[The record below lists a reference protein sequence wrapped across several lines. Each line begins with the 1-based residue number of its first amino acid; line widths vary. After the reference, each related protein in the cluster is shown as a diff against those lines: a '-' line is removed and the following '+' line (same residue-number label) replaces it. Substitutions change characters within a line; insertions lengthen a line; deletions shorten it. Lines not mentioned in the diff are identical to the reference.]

1 MIISEAFLGDVK
13 FAVLVYGTSNA
24 YTMCAM
30 GPYCLEGFADYVYL
44 GTSLSPSKLVPMG
57 TYASFRVW

>member
-1 MIISEAFLGDVK
+1 MSQISHTLISDHKAFLGDVK

-30 GPYCLEGFADYVYL
+30 GLYCLEGFADYDYL
-44 GTSLSPSKLVPMG
+44 G
-57 TYASFRVW
+57 SFTQFK